1 MINDALFLIRHDL
14 SYLLRRRETW
24 LWTFIMPVIFFYF
37 IGSVTGGFGRH
48 DKRDAIAVVVPSDA
62 GFLADEMIKRLE
74 QRDYRV
80 IHTAGFGREIRIP
93 AGFTASVLAGK
104 PVKVEFTRVGAG
116 AGTDYDQTR
125 VARAVYTVLAD
136 LVAVSSKGAAP
147 STEAFASLAKQPRT
161 MSVEV
166 TSAGKRKDPPI
177 GFEQAVPGT
186 LVMFTLLVLFT
197 SGGVSLTVERRQG
210 ILRRLASSPMSRG
223 AVVLGKWGARFSL
236 AIIQIVFAMA
246 TGTILFKVRWGE
258 HLWAILLLLAAYGA
272 MAAVLGLLLGNF
284 ARTEGQVIGFG
295 VIASNIMAAMG
306 GCWWP
311 IEITPPWTQ
320 KLALAFPTGWAL
332 DALHKLMSFGDSPVS
347 VIPHIAA
354 FLAAALI
361 AGYVLA
367 RKFRFE

>member
-1 MINDALFLIRHDL
+1 MINDALFLVRHDL

-37 IGSVTGGFGRH
+37 IGNVTGGFGRH
-48 DKRDAIAVVVPSDA
+48 DKRDPISVLVPADA
-62 GFLADEMIKRLE
+62 GFLADEMITRLE
-74 QRDYRV
+74 QRNYQV
-80 IHTAGFGREIRIP
+80 MHTAGFGREIRIP
-93 AGFTASVLAGK
+93 SGFTADILAGH
-104 PVKVEFTRVGAG
+104 PVKIEFNRVGSG
-116 AGTDYDQTR
+116 AGTDFDQTR
-125 VARAVYTVLAD
+125 VARAVYTVLGD
-136 LVAVSSKGAAP
+136 LVAISSKGTAP
-147 STEAFASLAKQPRT
+147 TPEAFANLAKQPRT

-258 HLWAILLLLAAYGA
+258 HLWAILLLLAAYAA
-272 MAAVLGLLLGNF
+272 MAALLGLLLGNF

-295 VIASNIMAAMG
+295 VIASNVMAALG

-320 KLALAFPTGWAL
+320 KLAMLFPTGWAM

-347 VIPHIAA
+347 VVPHIAA
-354 FLAAALI
+354 FLATALI
-361 AGYVLA
+361 AGYILS
-367 RKFRFE
+367 RKFKFE